1 MKEDISLL
9 GTINNINAQLSKNL
23 ETIFWKEFLSS
34 FPETEKMELRG
45 SKPSLSYEDLI
56 TNLEIHNQNH
66 E

>member
-1 MKEDISLL
+1 MKEDLSLL
-9 GTINNINAQLSKNL
+9 ETMNNTNAQLSKNL

-34 FPETEKMELRG
+34 FLETENMELRE
-45 SKPSLSYEDLI
+45 SKPSLSYEELI